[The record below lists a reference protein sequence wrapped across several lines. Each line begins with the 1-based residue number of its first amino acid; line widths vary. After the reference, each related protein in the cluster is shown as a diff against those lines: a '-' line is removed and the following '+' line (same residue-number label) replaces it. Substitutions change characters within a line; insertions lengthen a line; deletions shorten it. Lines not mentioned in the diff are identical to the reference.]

1 LVKLKIKN
9 TKLKNIA
16 KKLDKKIKEEE
27 AQKLNILNNENNNQI
42 LKG

>member
-1 LVKLKIKN
+1 MVKLKIKN